1 MFFSNEPTSELV
13 NLCLFLFS
21 IVLTLEYK
29 SDFVVE
35 LLMTETAADFS
46 VPPLLWTDF
55 TGLKVAALA
64 FAAEGIR

>member
-29 SDFVVE
+29 SDVVVE

-46 VPPLLWTDF
+46 VPSCSGQTSQ
-55 TGLKVAALA
+55 V
-64 FAAEGIR
+64 